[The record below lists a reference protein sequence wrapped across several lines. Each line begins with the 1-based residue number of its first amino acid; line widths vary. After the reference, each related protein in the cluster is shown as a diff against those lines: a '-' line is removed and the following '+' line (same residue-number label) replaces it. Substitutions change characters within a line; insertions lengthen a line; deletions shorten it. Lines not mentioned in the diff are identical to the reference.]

1 MRPVCQA
8 EFILK
13 VFSKIAYFK
22 ENFMKNKK
30 FLAALLL
37 AAVAFLFSACTQSN
51 GGGTNNSGSGSNT
64 TVVEEAFQMNTVQKA
79 VYDACIA
86 NLKLAAELGEIDA
99 DQVQTLFSTHQSNA
113 ALLNFQIV
121 DTKKGTPIPGHAT
134 EEYLKAR
141 FVPKK
146 K

>member
-1 MRPVCQA
+1 MRFVCQA

-51 GGGTNNSGSGSNT
+51 GGGTT
-64 TVVEEAFQMNTVQKA
+64 FQMNTAQKA
-79 VYDACIA
+79 AYDAAIA
-86 NLKLAAELGEIDA
+86 AIVNDAAMSEIPAATVAQKLEQLNTAFAAIGF
-99 DQVQTLFSTHQSNA
+99 QV
-113 ALLNFQIV
+113 V
-121 DTKKGTPIPGHAT
+121 DTKAGQSITEGTSEAD
-134 EEYLKAR
+134 LKAR

>member
-1 MRPVCQA
+1 
-8 EFILK
+8 
-13 VFSKIAYFK
+13 
-22 ENFMKNKK
+22 MKNKK

-51 GGGTNNSGSGSNT
+51 GGGTT
-64 TVVEEAFQMNTVQKA
+64 FKMNTAQKA
-79 VYDACIA
+79 AYDACIA

>member
-1 MRPVCQA
+1 MRLVCQA

-64 TVVEEAFQMNTVQKA
+64 TVVEEAFQMNTAQKVA
-79 VYDACIA
+79 YDAAIA
-86 NLKLAAELGEIDA
+86 AIVNDAAMSEIPAAAVAQKLEQFNTAFAAIGF
-99 DQVQTLFSTHQSNA
+99 QV
-113 ALLNFQIV
+113 V
-121 DTKKGTPIPGHAT
+121 DTKAGQSIAEGTSEAD
-134 EEYLKAR
+134 LKAR

>member
-1 MRPVCQA
+1 MRFVCQA

-51 GGGTNNSGSGSNT
+51 GGGNT
-64 TVVEEAFQMNTVQKA
+64 TVAEEAFEMNAAQKA

-121 DTKKGTPIPGHAT
+121 DTKKGTPIPDHAT

>member
-1 MRPVCQA
+1 VRLVCQA

-64 TVVEEAFQMNTVQKA
+64 TVVEEAFQMNTAQKVA
-79 VYDACIA
+79 YDAAIA
-86 NLKLAAELGEIDA
+86 AIVNDAAMSEIPAAAVAQKLEQFNTAFAAIGF
-99 DQVQTLFSTHQSNA
+99 QV
-113 ALLNFQIV
+113 V
-121 DTKKGTPIPGHAT
+121 DTKAGQSIAEGTSEAD
-134 EEYLKAR
+134 LKAR

>member
-1 MRPVCQA
+1 MRFVCQA

-79 VYDACIA
+79 AYDAAISEIVDA
-86 NLKLAAELGEIDA
+86 AAMSEIPAATVAQKLEQFNTGFAAMGF
-99 DQVQTLFSTHQSNA
+99 QV
-113 ALLNFQIV
+113 V
-121 DTKKGTPIPGHAT
+121 DTKAGQSIAEGTSEAD
-134 EEYLKAR
+134 LKAR